1 MPMPTQRDNVCIIS
15 LARSLSLSLSLP
27 HLSSHAAD
35 LQLDAHGDFGT
46 PAVLCQDSLVSLTD
60 EFCIYDRSSEIN
72 V

>member
-1 MPMPTQRDNVCIIS
+1 MFALSRLLV
-15 LARSLSLSLSLP
+15 RSLSLSLP

-60 EFCIYDRSSEIN
+60 EFCIYDRSSEIY